1 MDDTNTYN
9 ISTHTISQHTISQHT
24 ISQHIQYLNTYNLS
38 THTISQHTISQT
50 YTIVYTSA
58 VNFHLQ
64 SILTAG
70 RSPPPLVYR
79 TQFPAVGGRNPHIQY
94 LNTYNLSNHN
104 LSTYNISTHTISQTY
119 TIVYTSA
126 VNFHLQS
133 ILTAGRSPP
142 PLVYRT
148 QFPAVG
154 GRNPHIQSINIDT
167 SAVDSYLRARAS
179 ILTSGRSPALVYRA
193 ELAPLGGAPPRCGAL
208 PPPPRKQ
215 PSKISRPFDITHKE

>member
-9 ISTHTISQHTISQHT
+9 LSTHTISQHTISQHTISQHTISQHT
-24 ISQHIQYLNTYNLS
+24 ISQHIQYLNTYNIS
-38 THTISQHTISQT
+38 THTISQHIQSLKPQSLKHTQSYTHPPSIFTYSQFLRRGE
-50 YTIVYTSA
+50 A
-58 VNFHLQ
+58 
-64 SILTAG
+64 
-70 RSPPPLVYR
+70 
-79 TQFPAVGGRNPHIQY
+79 
-94 LNTYNLSNHN
+94 
-104 LSTYNISTHTISQTY
+104 
-119 TIVYTSA
+119 
-126 VNFHLQS
+126 
-133 ILTAGRSPP
+133 P

-154 GRNPHIQSINIDT
+154 GRNPHIQSLNIDT

-193 ELAPLGGAPPRCGAL
+193 ALAPVGGAPPRCGAL